1 MRGVAQSLEALAE
14 VALERGA
21 AATAARLLG
30 AGAAHR
36 ERAAAHATAAEQ
48 ARVARAS
55 AAAAAL
61 LGPAEAD
68 REHRAGRALRSDAVR
83 ELVGRLAG
91 PDGEDGVPAASLT
104 ARQLEVAALVAAGR
118 TNRQIGR
125 ELGISEKTAELHVR
139 NTMQRLGVH
148 NRAGIAAWVAGRP
161 H

>member
-1 MRGVAQSLEALAE
+1 VAQSLEALAE

-48 ARVARAS
+48 ARVARAG
-55 AAAAAL
+55 AAAASL
-61 LGPAEAD
+61 LGRAEAE
-68 REHRAGRALRSDAVR
+68 REHRAGRALGEEAVR
-83 ELVGRLAG
+83 GLVARLVRPG
-91 PDGEDGVPAASLT
+91 DGDGAPAPGLT
-104 ARQLEVAALVAAGR
+104 GRQLEVARLVAAGH

-125 ELGISEKTAELHVR
+125 ELGISERTAELHVR

-148 NRAGIAAWVAGRP
+148 NRAGVAAWVGEHP
-161 H
+161 HWG